1 MGSSKGLEEL
11 AKLHKLKQLH
21 LSFLNDKKSQL
32 KLCNAFSS
40 LRDLRKVTIGGG
52 GFHGNSPG
60 PSSAIFVKAL
70 VKSNQNLKEIT
81 SDTWEGGVKI
91 SSRDKNILLQKNI
104 KLNEEYGIPDSD
116 EESDEWSDDDDDD
129 AEVSDEDPSSE
140 NGDIIGGE
148 DSSDS
153 EGSVGGEEI
162 LAAGAD
168 EEEILAAGAD
178 EEGDDAGE
186 DHMGRSKDEAN
197 VYQVLWQ
204 VPFSPFTF
212 CSFLLR
218 ALLKVVNSFLKY
230 LMGLVER
237 AESA

>member
-52 GFHGNSPG
+52 GFHSNSPG

-70 VKSNQNLKEIT
+70 VKSNRNLKEIT

-91 SSRDKNILLQKNI
+91 SSRDKNIILQKNI
-104 KLNEEYGIPDSD
+104 KLNEEYGIPYSDEESD

-129 AEVSDEDPSSE
+129 DAEVSDEDSSSE
-140 NGDIIGGE
+140 NGE

-153 EGSVGGEEI
+153 EGSV
-162 LAAGAD
+162 
-168 EEEILAAGAD
+168 
-178 EEGDDAGE
+178 
-186 DHMGRSKDEAN
+186 
-197 VYQVLWQ
+197 
-204 VPFSPFTF
+204 
-212 CSFLLR
+212 
-218 ALLKVVNSFLKY
+218 
-230 LMGLVER
+230 
-237 AESA
+237 